1 MKAFPCP
8 VPPSP
13 ASSAQSW
20 LASQAFRLKVNPV
33 PEFLC
38 FHLADG
44 RLWYML
50 ACVVTRT
57 GSHIMTSLKNILKSH
72 VFLCALCVCIRIH
85 TCIHMSWCT
94 CGGQRQPVGVLSL
107 YHVGPGIEFRL
118 SGLAQAPILMSHV
131 VSRWLLI
138 EFLLVL
144 PHWRTLTMSPSV
156 QGTITRHYR
165 LGRIKELMFLPH
177 SAEKSPRSSQQQ
189 ILCLGGTR
197 LPSLASSHGEE
208 RRF

>member
-1 MKAFPCP
+1 MWLWGCSGEISINISSLWAKGKEQGEVNCGFSFIFSCNPPVKAFSCL

-20 LASQAFRLKVNPV
+20 PGSQAFRLKVNPV

-72 VFLCALCVCIRIH
+72 VFLCALCVCIWIH
-85 TCIHMSWCT
+85 TYIHMSWCT
-94 CGGQRQPVGVLSL
+94 CGDQRQPVGVLSM
-107 YHVGPGIEFRL
+107 YHVGPGDWI
-118 SGLAQAPILMSHV
+118 
-131 VSRWLLI
+131 
-138 EFLLVL
+138 
-144 PHWRTLTMSPSV
+144 
-156 QGTITRHYR
+156 
-165 LGRIKELMFLPH
+165 
-177 SAEKSPRSSQQQ
+177 
-189 ILCLGGTR
+189 
-197 LPSLASSHGEE
+197 
-208 RRF
+208 